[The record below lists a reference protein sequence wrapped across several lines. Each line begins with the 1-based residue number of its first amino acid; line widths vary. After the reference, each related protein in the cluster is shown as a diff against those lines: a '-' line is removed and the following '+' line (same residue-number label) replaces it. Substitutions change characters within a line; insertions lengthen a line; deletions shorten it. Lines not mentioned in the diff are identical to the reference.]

1 MSEIFN
7 RGKEYPFGFSLSDLS
22 TFFFTIILYTG
33 EIFIQP
39 FNLAKLLR
47 STIELLRIL
56 NCACFIQMDYI
67 GQIISIN
74 RNKKFVKKKRRDDV
88 CAFRFI
94 ENSKKRYI

>member
-1 MSEIFN
+1 
-7 RGKEYPFGFSLSDLS
+7 
-22 TFFFTIILYTG
+22 
-33 EIFIQP
+33 
-39 FNLAKLLR
+39 
-47 STIELLRIL
+47 
-56 NCACFIQMDYI
+56 MDYI